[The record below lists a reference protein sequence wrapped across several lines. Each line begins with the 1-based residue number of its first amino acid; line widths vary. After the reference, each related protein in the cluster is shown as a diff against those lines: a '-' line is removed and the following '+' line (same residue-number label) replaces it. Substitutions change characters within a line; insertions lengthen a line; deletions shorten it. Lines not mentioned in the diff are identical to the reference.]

1 VVQKENGPVALLEI
15 RLFGDPVLTQKSDPV
30 TRFDAELARFGD
42 DLLETLRYAHG
53 AGLAAPQVGVLKR
66 MFAYDIPP
74 DEETGEHPFGVL
86 VNPVITRWEGEQDGE
101 EGCLSF
107 PGLYYACKR
116 AMVVTASAVDVRG
129 RPLELTGE
137 GLLARCI
144 QHETDHLDGV
154 LFVDRLDRET
164 RRAAMKAIREAEWN
178 GGPTPTVKLSPH
190 STNGLGL

>member
-1 VVQKENGPVALLEI
+1 VAVLEI
-15 RLFGDPVLTQKSDPV
+15 RLFGDPVLKQRSDPV

-42 DLLETLRYAHG
+42 DLLETLRAAHG

-107 PGLYYACKR
+107 PGLYYACRR
-116 AMVVTASAVDVRG
+116 AMTVTVTAVDVG
-129 RPLELTGE
+129 GQELTVDGD
-137 GLLARCI
+137 GLLARCM
-144 QHETDHLDGV
+144 QHEIDHLDGV
-154 LFVDRLDRET
+154 LFIERLSRGDRKRALKAWRERELDLELG
-164 RRAAMKAIREAEWN
+164 AIA
-178 GGPTPTVKLSPH
+178 PH
-190 STNGLGL
+190 LHPSEIIKPDKTL

>member
-1 VVQKENGPVALLEI
+1 MGVLEI
-15 RLFGDPVLTQKSDPV
+15 RLYGDPVLTEVSAPV
-30 TRFDAELARFGD
+30 TRFDAELVRFGD
-42 DLLETLRYAHG
+42 DLLETLRDAHG

-116 AMVVTASAVDVRG
+116 AMAVTATAVDVRG
-129 RPLELTGE
+129 RPVEVEGE

-144 QHETDHLDGV
+144 QHEIDHLDGV
-154 LFVDRLDRET
+154 LFIDRLSRGDRK
-164 RRAAMKAIREAEWN
+164 RALRQWREREFDLEFQ
-178 GGPTPTVKLSPH
+178 GIEPH
-190 STNGLGL
+190 LHRSEITKPDKTL

>member
-1 VVQKENGPVALLEI
+1 MAVLEI
-15 RLFGDPVLTQKSDPV
+15 RLFGDPVLTQKSAPV
-30 TRFDAELARFGD
+30 TRFDAEPARFGD
-42 DLLETLRYAHG
+42 DLLETLRAAHG

-66 MFAYDIPP
+66 MFAYDIPA

-116 AMVVTASAVDVRG
+116 AMAVTVQAVDVAG
-129 RPLELTGE
+129 QALEVDGE

-144 QHETDHLDGV
+144 QHEVDHLDGV
-154 LFVDRLDRET
+154 LFLERLSRGDRKRALKQWRE
-164 RRAAMKAIREAEWN
+164 REFDLELPDFAPHLHPSELRREADP
-178 GGPTPTVKLSPH
+178 GKSL
-190 STNGLGL
+190 